1 MADMK
6 PSDEEHG
13 DVDTLAKNLCSTQ
26 LRSPN
31 KARADYV
38 KWEDYFMSLA
48 ALSAMRSKDP
58 NTQVG
63 AAIVTRDHKVVGL
76 GYNGM
81 PIGCHDD
88 IMPWG
93 KNGEDISK
101 TKYGFVCHAEMNAIM
116 NKNMH
121 DISGSTLYT
130 THFPCNEC
138 AKLVVQA
145 RITQVV
151 YLHHKKPKDP
161 MYIASAFLL
170 DTAGIRYRQ
179 FQAEKPYL
187 IINFS

>member
-1 MADMK
+1 MESIK
-6 PSDEEHG
+6 PDYVGNKDGRSVESITG
-13 DVDTLAKNLCSTQ
+13 DLVSARS
-26 LRSPN
+26 RSPE
-31 KARADYV
+31 KARSDYLR
-38 KWEDYFMSLA
+38 WEDYFMSLA
-48 ALSAMRSKDP
+48 ALSARRSKDP

-63 AAIVTRDHKVVGL
+63 AAIVTRDHKIVGL

-93 KNGEDISK
+93 KVGDDLSK

-116 NKNMH
+116 NKNTH

-145 RITQVV
+145 QIKQ
-151 YLHHKKPKDP
+151 DP
-161 MYIASAFLL
+161 IYVASSFLL
-170 DTAGIRYRQ
+170 DTAGVRYRQ
-179 FQAEKPYL
+179 FQGERTEL
-187 IINFS
+187 VINLNY